1 MFIEAQHPAVNCRL
15 AGIFLLSVLLHG
27 GLFLWQRQVHRPPAP
42 LLALSVSLSPG
53 AAQSG
58 RAVKSVEV
66 AERLGSP
73 QPQRK
78 EASSERRPARS
89 AAPAAARPLATA
101 EQVAA
106 KVMPKD
112 AAAAGRKVSVAQPA
126 KTAAPT
132 SALVPKAPD
141 ARGISAPGAA
151 LAQLQPQ
158 PVVAGTASSG
168 ASRAEDSG
176 GHGASSATP
185 QNSAQALALNA
196 PANPDLLAA
205 YRRQLGELFARHQ
218 AYPRLAAL
226 RGWEGEVRVR
236 LKVARKGSLLAV
248 QLDRSSGFD
257 VLDRHALAMLGE
269 LPALPALPEG
279 LASDELQ
286 LVVPILYKL
295 NKTT

>member
-1 MFIEAQHPAVNCRL
+1 M
-15 AGIFLLSVLLHG
+15 
-27 GLFLWQRQVHRPPAP
+27 
-42 LLALSVSLSPG
+42 
-53 AAQSG
+53 
-58 RAVKSVEV
+58 VKP
-66 AERLGSP
+66 R
-73 QPQRK
+73 
-78 EASSERRPARS
+78 
-89 AAPAAARPLATA
+89 
-101 EQVAA
+101 
-106 KVMPKD
+106 D
-112 AAAAGRKVSVAQPA
+112 AAASARTLAAVQPTTASAAASTSGPVAAAAQPSTVQA
-126 KTAAPT
+126 
-132 SALVPKAPD
+132 
-141 ARGISAPGAA
+141 GAA
-151 LAQLQPQ
+151 
-158 PVVAGTASSG
+158 SS
-168 ASRAEDSG
+168 ATSRADEKVVP
-176 GHGASSATP
+176 GASSATP
-185 QNSAQALALNA
+185 QNSAHTPALNA

-269 LPALPALPEG
+269 LAALPALPEG